1 MSNTTVTLLNDR
13 LKAILDTLTGEA
25 SDKPLL
31 ECFDYPEMKPT
42 KFPCGMTIFKD
53 GSGDIS
59 DTQYD
64 EQSMNFIIR
73 VLIRDNKDRATYLQY
88 IGLIDS
94 MLAELKKDDHITLGG
109 ACKLMKVDNAIIPIR
124 SSDATEPVIG
134 FDMSVSALVEFDTKN
149 P

>member
-1 MSNTTVTLLNDR
+1 MSNTTLVLLTAR
-13 LKAILDTLTGEA
+13 IKAILDTLTGEE
-25 SDKPLL
+25 SSKPLL
-31 ECFDYPEMKPT
+31 ECFDYPEMKPK
-42 KFPCGMTIFKD
+42 KFPCAMGFFKD

-64 EQSMNFIIR
+64 EQSINFIVR
-73 VLIRDNKDRATYLQY
+73 VLIRDNADRATYIQY

-94 MLAELKKDDHITLGG
+94 LLAELKKDDHITLGG
-109 ACKLMKVDNAIIPIR
+109 ACKLFKVDNSIIPIR

-134 FDMSVSALVEFDTKN
+134 FDLNVSALVEFDTKN